1 MKHFVDISNLA
12 TQPVEGDPLPAE
24 LGAEHPQHVVVVRR
38 HEHVLGARLSA
49 RKKIFVKCEKNICYL
64 HHLIVSVSC
73 WITVLELGAHSS
85 MLRSPCSP

>member
-1 MKHFVDISNLA
+1 M
-12 TQPVEGDPLPAE
+12 EGDPLPAE

-38 HEHVLGARLSA
+38 HEHVPGARLSA
-49 RKKIFVKCEKNICYL
+49 REKIFVKCEKNICYL